1 MLVINAV
8 KLIMFQMN
16 SPSNG
21 LVRGIVI
28 IGSSFT
34 INRLVKKLF
43 DTVKYVNLV
52 VGETVALQQRN
63 LQTTSGQVMSVARG
77 TLVTSPPYFPL
88 LEFRSFWNNL
98 WTNQTLFTEYAT
110 RIPWL
115 GSFYTQLTSCD
126 PKQLA
131 CWNSKKD
138 IISTL
143 IFEKASG
150 KDVSLYTWYHL
161 KAVAVMASLLKQEQ
175 AKRCISSGPGLCPGL
190 KALITDRTSLLD
202 TLRNSTL
209 SLQELGTEISQFANI
224 TSLAFDI
231 NGELRINQP
240 DNSYTVYNLQQD
252 GGSQYIFKQVSCI
265 SHTIII
271 YCLILSLL
279 LSVSILLF
287 CISYFVLYD
296 AYPFRLFYC
305 ACFCIFPFYH

>member
-1 MLVINAV
+1 
-8 KLIMFQMN
+8 MN

-202 TLRNSTL
+202 TLRNSNL

-271 YCLILSLL
+271 NCLILSLL